1 LTTSRKQIDI
11 NRFYIHNSVGIEI
24 QQIGSVDINLL
35 KFQRDELANIVDSDN
50 EDWTDGLLQLLD
62 AMIDAY
68 YTE

>member
-1 LTTSRKQIDI
+1 MTTSRKQIDI
-11 NRFYIHNSVGIEI
+11 TRFYIDKSVGIEI

>member
-11 NRFYIHNSVGIEI
+11 TRFYIDKSVGIEI